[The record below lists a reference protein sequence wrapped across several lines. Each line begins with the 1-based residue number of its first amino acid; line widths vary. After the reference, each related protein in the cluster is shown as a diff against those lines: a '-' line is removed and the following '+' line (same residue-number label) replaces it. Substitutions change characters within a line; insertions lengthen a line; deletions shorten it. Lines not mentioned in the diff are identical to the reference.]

1 MGSDPAC
8 VIGGGCATVQA
19 SDYATLVG
27 VPVAYLGVLAYALLL
42 ASALIPGPAGRVLAL
57 VVGIGGAVFSLWLTV
72 AEIWII
78 DAICPWCVASA
89 VIMLASLV
97 VAVLRVVRAGDLRA

>member
-72 AEIWII
+72 TEIWII